1 MRTTTLAYVLAPVL
15 TVVTTILPDPVS
27 AAEAP
32 RAQAVTIADLD
43 LASASGQRELD
54 TRIRRAAR
62 SVCGVDTTPTGTHV
76 PEAGSM
82 TCFREALRSLRARVA
97 QAIAEQRRGG

>member
-15 TVVTTILPDPVS
+15 AVVTTILPNHVS

-54 TRIRRAAR
+54 TRIRRGAF
-62 SVCGVDTTPTGTHV
+62 
-76 PEAGSM
+76 AGS
-82 TCFREALRSLRARVA
+82 T
-97 QAIAEQRRGG
+97 RRLPERMFPKPGR